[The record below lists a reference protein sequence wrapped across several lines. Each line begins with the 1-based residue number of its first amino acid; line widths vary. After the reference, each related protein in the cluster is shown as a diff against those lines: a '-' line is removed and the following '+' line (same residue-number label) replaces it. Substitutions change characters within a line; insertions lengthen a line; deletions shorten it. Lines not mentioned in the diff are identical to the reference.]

1 MDSVDAKQMVEV
13 IGEFQ
18 QTQRERLEAAKDM
31 LAPYAIR
38 ALLDGA
44 NPKELAALCGFT
56 DEPQEET
63 VENSFAAEMRSI
75 LGGGLYGY
83 QKPDALT
90 LFTNWLTGELS
101 NLIKEGVGA

>member
-18 QTQRERLEAAKDM
+18 QTQRERLEAAKSM

-44 NPKELAALCGFT
+44 DPKELAALCGFV
-56 DEPQEET
+56 DESQEET
-63 VENSFAAEMRSI
+63 VDNLFTQEMRSI

-83 QKPDALT
+83 QKSDALT

-101 NLIKEGVGA
+101 KLIKEGVGA

>member
-18 QTQRERLEAAKDM
+18 QTQRERLEAAKSM

-44 NPKELAALCGFT
+44 DPKELAALCGFV
-56 DEPQEET
+56 DEPQEES
-63 VENSFAAEMRSI
+63 VESSFATEMRSI
-75 LGGGLYGY
+75 LGGDLYGFR
-83 QKPDALT
+83 KPDALT
-90 LFTNWLTGELS
+90 LFTAWLTGELS
-101 NLIKEGVGA
+101 NLIKEAAGA

>member
-18 QTQRERLEAAKDM
+18 QTQRERLEAAKSM

-56 DEPQEET
+56 DEPQEEK
-63 VENSFAAEMRSI
+63 VVSAFDEAYNSLFGRGPS
-75 LGGGLYGY
+75 Y
-83 QKPDALT
+83 QPDALT

-101 NLIKEGVGA
+101 TLIKEAAGA